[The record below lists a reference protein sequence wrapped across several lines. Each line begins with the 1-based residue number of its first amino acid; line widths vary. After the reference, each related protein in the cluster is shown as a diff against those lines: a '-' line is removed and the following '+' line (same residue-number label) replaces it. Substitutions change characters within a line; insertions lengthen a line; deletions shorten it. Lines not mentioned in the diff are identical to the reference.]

1 MSSKITVE
9 GIILVLT
16 CNKYKNN
23 KRLRK
28 LRLTNYNGWKVIY
41 VVGNLLQTQNY
52 IYNPENN
59 FLSIKVEDSYL
70 HLYKKFIKSIEI
82 LYELYDIKQGI
93 LRCGDDLVFNE
104 ENLINPTIWSNTDS
118 DFKLQKTCS
127 VIYKSK
133 SQIYN
138 NLKDI
143 ESNKVYNNTI
153 DNNTIDNNTNDNNY
167 LYYFTTFGIF
177 YVILRLI

>member
-1 MSSKITVE
+1 MI
-9 GIILVLT
+9 
-16 CNKYKNN
+16 CNVCKYKLLPNQIEL
-23 KRLRK
+23 KCCDKTVCSEKCREIRFRK
-28 LRLTNYNGWKVIY
+28 I
-41 VVGNLLQTQNY
+41 
-52 IYNPENN
+52 
-59 FLSIKVEDSYL
+59 LSIDP
-70 HLYKKFIKSIEI
+70 
-82 LYELYDIKQGI
+82 
-93 LRCGDDLVFNE
+93 
-104 ENLINPTIWSNTDS
+104 NLINPTIWSNTDS
-118 DFKLQKTCS
+118 DFKLQKTCP